1 MSIDIPV
8 RFENVTWHVRFEVE
22 RQMEFVKHTHWCQWI
37 MGINYIPFF
46 LIWLQATLSPPVT
59 GKMFKGLLVCY
70 SVVTSTFFSVAS
82 SGYWAYGNSAAGN
95 LFTSLAPDIP
105 SWLTFLANMLILAQ
119 LFAVALV
126 SGHKIKRIVECFFN
140 QCWNAYFLEHTL
152 A

>member
-1 MSIDIPV
+1 MGLGTCDPMWTGPEVDNQGSLTLCLLIV
-8 RFENVTWHVRFEVE
+8 NVSGS
-22 RQMEFVKHTHWCQWI
+22 WI
-37 MGINYIPFF
+37 LIIYFF

-82 SGYWAYGNSAAGN
+82 SGYWAYGNSASGN

-105 SWLTFLANMLILAQ
+105 NWLIFLANMLILAQ

-126 SGHKIKRIVECFFN
+126 SGHKIKLIVECFFH
-140 QCWNAYFLEHTL
+140 QCWNAYFLKHTL
-152 A
+152 P